1 VADVCC
7 EGDGGRVSV
16 IVPCLNEADILE
28 ARLGALQP
36 LRHVG
41 HEVILVD
48 GGSTDGSVELAGP
61 LADLVLRSPPGR
73 AAQMNLGAR
82 EARGSVLWF
91 LHLDCEAPPGAASAL
106 CGALGAGRGW
116 GRFEV
121 RLSGRAPL
129 LRVVER
135 MMSLRSRLT
144 GIATGD
150 QGIFVR
156 RSLFESVG
164 GFAEIPLMEDVE
176 LSAKLKRV
184 TPPVVV
190 PLRLLASSRR
200 WERDGVLRTIA
211 TMWFLRAAF
220 WLGADPV
227 RLARVYYPEVK

>member
-1 VADVCC
+1 VSDPCP
-7 EGDGGRVSV
+7 EHGEESLSV
-16 IVPCLNEADILE
+16 IVPCLDEAGILE

-36 LRHVG
+36 LRRAG

-48 GGSTDGSVELAGP
+48 GGSTDGSVELARP
-61 LADLVLRSPPGR
+61 LADRVLASPPGR
-73 AAQMNLGAR
+73 ALQMNLGAR

-91 LHLDCEAPPGAASAL
+91 LHLDCQPPPDAADALREALAR
-106 CGALGAGRGW
+106 GRCW

-156 RSLFESVG
+156 RALFASAG
-164 GFAEIPLMEDVE
+164 GFAEIPLMEDIE
-176 LSAKLKRV
+176 LSARLKRV

-190 PLRLLASSRR
+190 PLPIVASSRR
-200 WERDGVLRTIA
+200 WERQGILRTIV
-211 TMWFLRAAF
+211 TMWVLRAAF
-220 WLGADPV
+220 WLGADPARLV
-227 RLARVYYPEVK
+227 RAYYPKNQ